1 MKEGWTYKKLGE
13 VCDFQGGSQPP
24 KNEWSKEPKEGYVRM
39 LQIRDFTQNA
49 TDYIEYV
56 KVSPSLKF
64 CNEDDILIGRYGAS
78 VGKILSGLS
87 GAYNVAIIKTIPKD
101 KVIKNYIKFFF
112 LSPYFQHNLLKTS
125 QNRAAQAGFSK
136 EDITDFRF
144 PCPPISEQERI
155 VSELDLLS
163 GIIEKK
169 KAQLKE
175 YDQLAQSIFYDMFG
189 DPVTNEKGWEMKRLE
204 DACLRITDGAH
215 FSPKED
221 EKGKYP
227 MLSVKDMGANSFIYE
242 HCKLINEKDYL
253 FLVANGCKP
262 SINDVLVAKDGS
274 YLKTSFVQK
283 EDKEQVILSSI
294 AILTPLMKKVSPEYL
309 AFLFKLP
316 QTKSIVER
324 NYLTGTALKRVILKG
339 FKMIR
344 IPLPPLPLQHSFAEK
359 IEAIEKQKELIK
371 QSIAETETLFNSRMD
386 YYFN

>member
-1 MKEGWTYKKLGE
+1 MREGWTYKKLMDLCSVKTGKK
-13 VCDFQGGSQPP
+13 DANHANDQG
-24 KNEWSKEPKEGYVRM
+24 KYRFYTCAENYLM
-39 LQIRDFTQNA
+39 
-49 TDYIEYV
+49 
-56 KVSPSLKF
+56 
-64 CNEDDILIGRYGAS
+64 CNTHSFSGKCLILPGNGVN
-78 VGKILSGLS
+78 VGKVFKYDGLFE
-87 GAYNVAIIKTIPKD
+87 AYQRTYVIHNIKEDINYDFLYYVFLKNWKHIGVAQQYGSAT
-101 KVIKNYIKFFF
+101 NYIKIGNFESFII
-112 LSPYFQHNLLKTS
+112 
-125 QNRAAQAGFSK
+125 GF
-136 EDITDFRF
+136 
-144 PCPPISEQERI
+144 PPLSEQERI

-169 KAQLKE
+169 KSQLKE

-204 DACLRITDGAH
+204 DACLRITDGSH